1 MPILV
6 FLVSDDE
13 QFLSSLRLDTI
24 ERTEED
30 LPASLFG
37 AKPTLRANAPCRAH
51 SNLEY
56 LPNPAHCDETPF
68 LLSAKKCPSFS

>member
-30 LPASLFG
+30 SPAASLFG
-37 AKPTLRANAPCRAH
+37 AKPTLRANAACREH
-51 SNLEY
+51 S
-56 LPNPAHCDETPF
+56 A
-68 LLSAKKCPSFS
+68 